1 MEVIPETYAVIIN
14 GSYATT
20 SGAGD
25 YAKGTIVNI
34 NAGSRSGYNFNGWTS
49 TDGITLANANSA
61 STSFTMPNKPVIL
74 MANWKSTSTNSG
86 GGSGGSGSSTTTK
99 SEKPK
104 ESNQAPIDYIVADN
118 IALVDLTES
127 KVQEVIKNS
136 QDGKVVIDLSKND
149 NISAASLPRTA
160 LESMKNAG
168 LEISIQLVQ
177 GTLSMDLDALASV
190 MNQADGKTITMGI
203 EGKGKINL
211 NDLQLKSI
219 QSGDNVYDISITSG
233 GDKNITNFE
242 GKLNM
247 QLPYNGAQPVGIWY
261 LNDSGEREKK

>member
-86 GGSGGSGSSTTTK
+86 GGSGGVV
-99 SEKPK
+99 E
-104 ESNQAPIDYIVADN
+104 
-118 IALVDLTES
+118 
-127 KVQEVIKNS
+127 VQ
-136 QDGKVVIDLSKND
+136 
-149 NISAASLPRTA
+149 
-160 LESMKNAG
+160 
-168 LEISIQLVQ
+168 
-177 GTLSMDLDALASV
+177 
-190 MNQADGKTITMGI
+190 
-203 EGKGKINL
+203 
-211 NDLQLKSI
+211 LQLRVKSQKRAI
-219 QSGDNVYDISITSG
+219 KHPLIILLQII
-233 GDKNITNFE
+233 
-242 GKLNM
+242 L
-247 QLPYNGAQPVGIWY
+247 L
-261 LNDSGEREKK
+261 